1 MLSYIKLDK
10 CRYVNLLQKEID
22 YEEKNFPYDEEI
34 QTFLAERKYELF
46 TRHRSPYLTF
56 LK

>member
-1 MLSYIKLDK
+1 M
-10 CRYVNLLQKEID
+10 NLLQKEID
-22 YEEKNFPYDEEI
+22 FEEKNFPYDEEI